1 MNCETVGQNI
11 AKLRKQHN
19 LTQQDLAER
28 LDVTDKA
35 ISRWEN
41 GVGYPDVTIFPRLA
55 EIFGVSVDYLMAG
68 EKRGITIAGNM
79 LLDVVK
85 SISDYPACGLL
96 THINSVS
103 YAVGGCAPNTAVNLA
118 KIDGTVPVS
127 VIGKLG
133 TDEYGKFVLNFLQK
147 NGLDVSRVIVS
158 DTLSTSF
165 TDVMSIPSGE
175 RTFFYQKGANKDFS
189 PADIDIS
196 TLNCDIFHIGYI
208 LLLDAF
214 DAEDPEYGTVMAR
227 FLHDLQ
233 KAGIKTSVDM
243 VSDSMADYSK
253 KVLPALKYC
262 DYVIIN
268 EIECC
273 RVWNLNAYDENG
285 KLDRAAVAEAMRKT
299 MDAGVRDRV
308 IIHCKEQAFAMNAD
322 RVLTEVPSLKI
333 PREEIKGSVGAGDAF
348 CAASLYG
355 IYNNYTDKHLLEF
368 ASAAAA
374 CNLFAENSVDGM
386 RPKSEIL
393 KVAEK
398 YGRLELQ

>member
-1 MNCETVGQNI
+1 MNCETVGKKI
-11 AKLRKQHN
+11 EKL
-19 LTQQDLAER
+19 
-28 LDVTDKA
+28 
-35 ISRWEN
+35 
-41 GVGYPDVTIFPRLA
+41 
-55 EIFGVSVDYLMAG
+55 
-68 EKRGITIAGNM
+68 EKKGITIAGNM

-85 SISDYPACGLL
+85 SITDYPPCGLL

-103 YAVGGCAPNTAVNLA
+103 YAVGGCVPNTAVNLA
-118 KIDGTVPVS
+118 KIDGGVPVS

-133 TDEYGKFVLNFLQK
+133 NDEYGKFVLDFLK
-147 NGLDVSRVIVS
+147 KYDLDVSRVIVS
-158 DTLSTSF
+158 DTLPTSF
-165 TDVMSIPSGE
+165 TDVMSVPSGE

-189 PADIDIS
+189 PADIDVS
-196 TLNCDIFHIGYI
+196 SLNCDIFHIGYI

-214 DAEDPEYGTVMAR
+214 DAEDEEYGTVMAR
-227 FLHDLQ
+227 FLHTLQ

-243 VSDSMADYSK
+243 VSDSTADYSK

-268 EIECC
+268 EIEIC
-273 RVWNLNAYDENG
+273 RAWGLEAYDESG

-322 RVLTEVPSLKI
+322 RELTEVPSLKI
-333 PREEIKGSVGAGDAF
+333 PREEIKGSVGAGDTF

-355 IYNNYTDKHLLEF
+355 IYNGYTDKEILEL

-386 RPKSEIL
+386 RPKAEVL

>member
-1 MNCETVGQNI
+1 MNCETVGKKIEKLEKKGI
-11 AKLRKQHN
+11 A
-19 LTQQDLAER
+19 
-28 LDVTDKA
+28 
-35 ISRWEN
+35 
-41 GVGYPDVTIFPRLA
+41 
-55 EIFGVSVDYLMAG
+55 
-68 EKRGITIAGNM
+68 IAGNM

-85 SISDYPACGLL
+85 SITDYPPCGLL

-103 YAVGGCAPNTAVNLA
+103 YAVGGCVPNTAVNLA
-118 KIDGTVPVS
+118 KIDGSVPVS

-133 TDEYGKFVLNFLQK
+133 NDEYGKFVLDFLK
-147 NGLDVSRVIVS
+147 KYGLDVSRVIVS
-158 DTLSTSF
+158 DTLPTSF
-165 TDVMSIPSGE
+165 TDVMSVPSGE

-196 TLNCDIFHIGYI
+196 SLTCDIFHIGYI

-214 DAEDPEYGTVMAR
+214 DAEDEEYGTVMAR
-227 FLHDLQ
+227 FLHTLQ

-243 VSDSMADYSK
+243 VSDSTADYSK

-268 EIECC
+268 EIEIC
-273 RVWNLNAYDENG
+273 RAWGLEAYDESG
-285 KLDRAAVAEAMRKT
+285 KLDRSAVAEAMRRT

-308 IIHCKEQAFAMNAD
+308 IIHCKERAFAMNAD

-333 PREEIKGSVGAGDAF
+333 PREEIKGSVGAGDTF

-355 IYNNYTDKHLLEF
+355 IYNNYSDKELLEF

-386 RPKSEIL
+386 RPKAEVL

>member
-1 MNCETVGQNI
+1 MNCETVGKNI
-11 AKLRKQHN
+11 ARLRKQHG
-19 LTQQDLAER
+19 LTQQELAER

-55 EIFGVSVDYLMAG
+55 SIFGVTVDYLMAG
-68 EKRGITIAGNM
+68 DKKGITIAGNM
-79 LLDVVK
+79 ILDVVK
-85 SISDYPACGLL
+85 SITDYPACGLL

-118 KIDGTVPVS
+118 KIDGSVPVS
-127 VIGKLG
+127 VVGKLG
-133 TDEYGKFVLNFLQK
+133 SDEYGRYVMNYLQK

-158 DTLSTSF
+158 DALPTSF
-165 TDVMSIPSGE
+165 TDVMSVPSGE
-175 RTFFYQKGANKDFS
+175 RTFFYQKGANKTFS
-189 PADIDIS
+189 PEDIDIS
-196 TLNCDIFHIGYI
+196 SLNCDILHIGYI

-214 DAEDPEYGTVMAR
+214 DAEDDEYGTVMAR
-227 FLHDLQ
+227 FLHTLQ

-243 VSDSMADYSK
+243 VSDSTADYSK

-268 EIECC
+268 EIEIC
-273 RVWNLNAYDENG
+273 RAWGLDAYDANG
-285 KLDRAAVAEAMRKT
+285 KLDRAAVAEAMKRT

-308 IIHCKEQAFAMNAD
+308 IIHCKEQSFAMNAD

-355 IYNNYTDKHLLEF
+355 IYNNYTDRELLEF

-386 RPKSEIL
+386 RPKAEIL

-398 YGRLELQ
+398 YGRLEL